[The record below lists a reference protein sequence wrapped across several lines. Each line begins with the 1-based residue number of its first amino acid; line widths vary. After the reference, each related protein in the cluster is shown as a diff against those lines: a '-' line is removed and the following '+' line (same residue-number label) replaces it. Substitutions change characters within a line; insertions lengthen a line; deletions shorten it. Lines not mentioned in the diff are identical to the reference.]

1 MNELSAEEMTSI
13 RGGAFDVGT
22 VASIGNVGISV
33 PINIQVL
40 SDNAIGKGATVN
52 DSHNQSASSIV
63 GNQWVDQLIY

>member
-1 MNELSAEEMTSI
+1 MNELSAEEMTSL
-13 RGGAFDVGT
+13 RGGTFDFGS

-40 SDNAIGKGATVN
+40 SDNAIGSGATVN

-63 GNQWVDQLIY
+63 GNQWVNQFIS